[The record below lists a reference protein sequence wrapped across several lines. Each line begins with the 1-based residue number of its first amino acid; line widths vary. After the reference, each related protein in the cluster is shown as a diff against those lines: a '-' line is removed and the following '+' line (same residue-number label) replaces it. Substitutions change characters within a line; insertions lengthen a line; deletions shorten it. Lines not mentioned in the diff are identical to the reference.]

1 MSKTIDIAVI
11 GGGAAGFFTAIN
23 AARLQ
28 PGLRIVIFEK
38 GREVLSKLRISGGG
52 RCNVTHH
59 CFEPEQLAASY
70 PRGSR
75 MLRWNFEAFQP
86 EDTIEWF
93 RERGV
98 KLKAEEDGRMFPVTD
113 SSETIVNCLTREAE
127 KFRVNVRTCTAVKS
141 VEPTSQGSFLVHL
154 KGEKA
159 VRASRVVI
167 AAGGF
172 SREASYGWI
181 KQLGHTIRTP
191 VPSLFTF
198 NFRDKIFADLAG
210 ISIEDAAVSI
220 SGLNYAER
228 GPVLITH
235 WGLSGPAILKL
246 SSFAARDLHQMEYRF
261 EIEVN
266 WLGKR
271 DEQSVRLQLISFRE
285 EHPRQKMQKQNL
297 FPFPSRLWIRFLELA
312 GIDPG
317 QRWAD
322 LSNKEIHNLLQK
334 LLRGTYSIQGKSTY
348 KEEFVTC
355 GGVDLGEVNPGTLE
369 SRIIPGLYFT
379 GEILDID
386 GITGG
391 FNFQAAW
398 TNSWLAAHDLAAAF

>member
-1 MSKTIDIAVI
+1 MDKTIDIAVI
-11 GGGAAGFFTAIN
+11 GGGAAGFFTAVN

-28 PGLRIVIFEK
+28 PGIRIVIFEK
-38 GREVLSKLRISGGG
+38 GREVLSKIRISGGG

-59 CFEPEQLAASY
+59 CFDPEQLAAAY

-98 KLKAEEDGRMFPVTD
+98 ELKAEEDGRMFPVTD
-113 SSETIVNCLTREAE
+113 SSETIVNCLIREAD
-127 KFRVNVRTCTAVKS
+127 KFGVNVRTRTAVKS
-141 VEPTSQGSFLVHL
+141 VEPTSEGSFLIHL

-159 VRASRVVI
+159 VRAARVVI

-172 SREASYGWI
+172 SREKSYGWV
-181 KQLGHTIRTP
+181 KQLGHTVRTP

-210 ISIEDAAVSI
+210 ISIEDATVTI
-220 SGLNYAER
+220 GGLKNAER
-228 GPVLITH
+228 GPVLFTH

-246 SSFAARDLHQMEYRF
+246 SSFAARELHKQEYRF
-261 EIEVN
+261 GIEVN
-266 WLGKR
+266 WLGES
-271 DEQSVRLQLISFRE
+271 DEQQARLQLISFRE

-297 FPFPSRLWIRFLELA
+297 FPFPVRLWIRFLELA
-312 GIDPG
+312 GIDPD

-322 LSNKEIHNLLQK
+322 LSNKEIHNLLQQ

-355 GGVDLGEVNPGTLE
+355 GGVDLGEVNPGTME
-369 SRIIPGLYFT
+369 SRKIPGLYFT

-398 TNSWLAAHDLAAAF
+398 TNSWLAAHDLAG